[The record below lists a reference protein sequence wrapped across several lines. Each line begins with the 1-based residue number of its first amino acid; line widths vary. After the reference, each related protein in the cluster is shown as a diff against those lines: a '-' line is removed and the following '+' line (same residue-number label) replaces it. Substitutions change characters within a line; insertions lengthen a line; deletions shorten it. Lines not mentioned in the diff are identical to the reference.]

1 MSLVKSIVSL
11 LATVSVASAAAAV
24 AGSPGCPIE
33 KDVIVV
39 GGGASGAHAAYRL
52 REDYGK
58 SVILIE
64 KEAILVSFDQF
75 H

>member
-1 MSLVKSIVSL
+1 MSLVKSIVSV
-11 LATVSVASAAAAV
+11 LATVSVASAAAA
-24 AGSPGCPIE
+24 GCPIE

-58 SVILIE
+58 SVVLIE
-64 KEAILVSFDQF
+64 KEAILVSFE
-75 H
+75 HSH